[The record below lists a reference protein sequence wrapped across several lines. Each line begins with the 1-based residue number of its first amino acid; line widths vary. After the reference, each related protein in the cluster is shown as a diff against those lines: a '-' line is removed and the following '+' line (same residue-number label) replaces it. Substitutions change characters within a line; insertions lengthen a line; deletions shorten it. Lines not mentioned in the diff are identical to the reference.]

1 MGNTYLVEIGDV
13 VFDNFCM
20 SLIKKIRLKL
30 FPLKPNRMPIDVI
43 KPHIIVR
50 HFWNTEP
57 FRFHLVWFCY
67 LSCKLVQHIA
77 IFYVIWAYD
86 WIIVLLEKRCQCS
99 LPLNFLASKTWTSKC
114 SGFPMNSKSI
124 IPIYCRSGFSTTN
137 PHSSLTSLIAPS
149 AIVSPSLTCTF
160 PPKPFHYNK
169 TTVRT

>member
-1 MGNTYLVEIGDV
+1 MPFDVSYISRDESLLPVRMSFYNSIIILLLAFIFILKSLIPAVVMNHCFKRSGNRHKYTRIQYFWNIMNFSKYICLYYINTDWGLGNTYLVEIGDV

-86 WIIVLLEKRCQCS
+86 WIIC
-99 LPLNFLASKTWTSKC
+99 
-114 SGFPMNSKSI
+114 
-124 IPIYCRSGFSTTN
+124 
-137 PHSSLTSLIAPS
+137 
-149 AIVSPSLTCTF
+149 
-160 PPKPFHYNK
+160 
-169 TTVRT
+169 